1 MLASLLL
8 RIKGTRD
15 QPGVNR
21 LRSFRPAHV
30 PARSLADPGIY
41 FSAGANLEM
50 PPTRILI
57 ACSALLLLSGNL
69 SSGPDSGTLA
79 GIVTLK
85 GPPHKRTPYDLA
97 KDPGCAKLHAN
108 DPLLDEFIVTGRGNG
123 LANVVVFI
131 SAGEPDAP
139 SAPSSPVFFKQ
150 RGCRY
155 APHVLAISAGQEI
168 KIVNIDPIPHDI
180 HPAAKANRDW
190 SRIQPPQTP
199 PFSYSYEKPEIIPV
213 KCNIHPWMQGYLV
226 VLKTT
231 HFAVTGEDGV
241 FRLPDLPS
249 GKYTVTAWHESLGTQ
264 TQEITVTPGGAVSL
278 YFNFSPK
285 S

>member
-1 MLASLLL
+1 MGL
-8 RIKGTRD
+8 
-15 QPGVNR
+15 
-21 LRSFRPAHV
+21 
-30 PARSLADPGIY
+30 
-41 FSAGANLEM
+41 

-57 ACSALLLLSGNL
+57 AYSALLLLSSNL
-69 SSGPDSGTLA
+69 GAGPDSGTLA
-79 GIVTLK
+79 GIVTFQ
-85 GPPHKRTPYDLA
+85 GTPPKRTPFDLA
-97 KDPGCAKLHAN
+97 RDPACAKLHAAN
-108 DPLLDEFIVTGRGNG
+108 PLLDELIVTGRGNG
-123 LANVVVFI
+123 LANVVVYV
-131 SAGEPDAP
+131 SAGEPDSSSP
-139 SAPSSPVFFKQ
+139 PSSPAFFKQ

-155 APHVLAISAGQEI
+155 APHVLPVSVGQEV
-168 KIVNIDPIPHDI
+168 KIVNIDPAPHDI
-180 HPAAKANRDW
+180 HPAAKVNRDW

-241 FRLPDLPS
+241 FRLPDLPP

-264 TQEITVTPGGAVSL
+264 SQEVTVTPGGTTSL
-278 YFNFSPK
+278 YLTFSPK